1 MSDRISSLS
10 ISWHDVY
17 FSLILTWLRS
27 IWGKLSFKD
36 TFKVYL
42 ILIIFFTLQRL
53 HVFMSFVNTYID
65 KRIQKLTF
73 LTALLQTFHR
83 VCINCTLT
91 LNTRSEKTGGKLL
104 LTISPSLCFLFGSL
118 AHILSIDELLLVLF
132 LYIHFQVDE

>member
-27 IWGKLSFKD
+27 IWRKLSFKD
-36 TFKVYL
+36 TFYVYL

-83 VCINCTLT
+83 FCINCTLT
-91 LNTRSEKTGGKLL
+91 LNERREATTLKQYLRFFL
-104 LTISPSLCFLFGSL
+104 SLCFLFGAL

-132 LYIHFQVDE
+132 LYIHFQVYE